1 MLGMRNIR
9 LTRGLGRLMIV
20 VGVLLCVTSI
30 GVAAF
35 AVTSITTPGTQPFV
49 VPGNASG
56 DPVAFTVVAHGFTVG
71 QSVLA
76 EQCDGVP
83 PSNKFWDVTI
93 DCDLGLSNSAVT
105 TDANQNATFPAGDRN
120 HEFKPFKG
128 ASPQQLFNC
137 LSPLEA
143 DPQNGLPSFTNCQLR
158 VSSNNSVATSDQVF
172 LALKLP
178 EAIAATTTTSTVP
191 PTTTTS
197 TVPPTTTTSTV
208 PPTTTSTVPATTTTT
223 ASTTT
228 TSTVAPTTTTSTVPA
243 TTTSTSTTTTT
254 VPTTT
259 TRPATTTTIAP
270 TSTTRVSAQQVTT
283 TTLGSTAVVTVG
295 GEGTLPRTGGSN
307 GALLAVGVSLVAAG
321 LALVT
326 GGTFVTRRR
335 RYSS

>member
-197 TVPPTTTTSTV
+197 TVP
-208 PPTTTSTVPATTTTT
+208 
-223 ASTTT
+223 
-228 TSTVAPTTTTSTVPA
+228 A

>member
-1 MLGMRNIR
+1 
-9 LTRGLGRLMIV
+9 MIV

-197 TVPPTTTTSTV
+197 TVPPTTT
-208 PPTTTSTVPATTTTT
+208 
-223 ASTTT
+223 
-228 TSTVAPTTTTSTVPA
+228 
-243 TTTSTSTTTTT
+243 STSTTTTT